1 MTVICYQTGRIYAEM
16 YVPEAESVCV
26 ELIAVRGKI
35 AEIESF
41 DLAVSSANVRGQW
54 VDVRSASA
62 TDQ

>member
-1 MTVICYQTGRIYAEM
+1 M